1 MLPQHRVTATMGMLP
16 RQKYFFI
23 TDNPADQTGWNLALS
38 TLFPEPAFH
47 SVIESHGIKGV
58 LASDWTITF
67 QATDGVSHRNGP
79 RYSRLCKALWD
90 SFGPLFDECGV
101 RLVNHHSGQAVPIKA
116 GPRLY

>member
-1 MLPQHRVTATMGMLP
+1 MLPQHKAQSTMGMLP

-23 TDNPADQTGWNLALS
+23 TDDLADQTGWNLALS

-58 LASDWTITF
+58 LGSDWTITF
-67 QATDGVSHRNGP
+67 TATDGVSSRNGP
-79 RYSRLCKALWD
+79 RYSRLCKSLWD

-101 RLVNHHSGQAVPIKA
+101 KLMNNYTDQAVPIKA